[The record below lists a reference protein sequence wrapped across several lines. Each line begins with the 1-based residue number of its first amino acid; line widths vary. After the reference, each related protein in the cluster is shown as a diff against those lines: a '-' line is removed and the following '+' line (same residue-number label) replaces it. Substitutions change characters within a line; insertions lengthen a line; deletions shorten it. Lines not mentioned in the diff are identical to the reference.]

1 MKILLLSDL
10 HLSVRAMDAPT
21 TDADIVVL
29 AGDLGRPE
37 AAMEWARQFDRPT
50 LFVAGNHE
58 FYGSDLASTYGR
70 LREAARGSPVRV
82 LEREEWRIDGVRFL
96 GCTLWSD
103 YRIFPD
109 DETRERGLAMATEM
123 VRDFSRIGL
132 APGSDDR
139 FSPEAARRLCDES
152 VAWLDERFAEPHDG
166 PTVVVT
172 HFAPSLQ
179 SIHPRFSGS
188 PINACFVSDLEAHI
202 RRWQPAFWLHGHTHD
217 SFDYRIGATRVLAN
231 PRGYAPGGVVENAL
245 FDPAFHIEIPS
256 GRGATP

>member
-1 MKILLLSDL
+1 MNILLLSDL
-10 HLSVRAMDAPT
+10 HLSLHPLAAPA
-21 TDADIVVL
+21 TDADVVVL
-29 AGDLGRPE
+29 AGDLGRPP
-37 AAMEWARQFDRPT
+37 AALDWARQFAQPT

-58 FYGSDLASTYGR
+58 FYGSDLVSTYAR
-70 LREAARGSPVRV
+70 LRDGARDTQVRV
-82 LEREEWRIDGVRFL
+82 LERDEWVYRGVRFL

-103 YRIFPD
+103 HRIHAN
-109 DETRERGLAMATEM
+109 DEERERGLAMATEM

-132 APGSDDR
+132 VPGGEERLSPAIAQELFDD
-139 FSPEAARRLCDES
+139 S
-152 VAWLDERFAEPHDG
+152 VAWLDERFAQNHRG
-166 PTVVVT
+166 PTVVIT

-179 SIHPRFSGS
+179 SIHPRFAGS
-188 PINACFVSDLEAHI
+188 PINACFVSDLEARI
-202 RRWQPAFWLHGHTHD
+202 KRWRPTLWLHGHTHD